1 MAMEAWTLAAV
12 VISAVNLVLLA
23 SLSYIWL
30 SNYRTFRSPHIL
42 GLVIFAVAL
51 SAENVA
57 AIYFH
62 FSMGM
67 LYSSS
72 PTAQKVVVLLRGLQ
86 MVALVALSWTTAK

>member
-1 MAMEAWTLAAV
+1 MMEMWMSAAVAVSGVNLLLLAA
-12 VISAVNLVLLA
+12 
-23 SLSYIWL
+23 LSYVWV
-30 SNYRTFRSPHIL
+30 SNYRTFKSPHIL

-51 SAENVA
+51 AVENVA

-72 PTAQKVVVLLRGLQ
+72 PTAQRVVVLLRSLQ
-86 MVALVALSWTTAK
+86 LLALLALTWTTMK